1 MSLEIE
7 IGVVVKSLK
16 GRDKEKYF
24 CVVGI
29 EEKSAL
35 ICDGK
40 QHKLDKPKHK
50 SLKHLKITQHK
61 LQTETLQVN
70 KHIYKALKSLNIL
83 EE

>member
-1 MSLEIE
+1 MGLEIG
-7 IGVVVKSLK
+7 IVVKSLK

-29 EEKSAL
+29 DEKSVL

-40 QHKLDKPKHK
+40 EHKLEKPKQK
-50 SLKHLKITQHK
+50 NLKHLKITQYK

-70 KHIYKALKSLNIL
+70 KHINKALKSLNIV